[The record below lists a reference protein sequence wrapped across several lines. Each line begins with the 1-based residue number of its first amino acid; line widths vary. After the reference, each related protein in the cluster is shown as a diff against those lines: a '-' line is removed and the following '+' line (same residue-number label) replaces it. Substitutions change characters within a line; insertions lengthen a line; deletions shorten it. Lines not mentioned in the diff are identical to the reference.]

1 MDKRKII
8 YSILTEINK
17 GEVEPKSADY
27 GLNEEEFGDIVEIM
41 QDEGLIKGAAFSRVK
56 GKIVITF
63 LNTAKV
69 TMKGMD
75 YLEENGKWGKTYK
88 GLKEIREW
96 LLL

>member
-17 GEVEPKSADY
+17 GEVEPKAEDY
-27 GLNEEEFGDIVEIM
+27 GLDTEEFGNIVEMI
-41 QDEGLIKGAAFSRVK
+41 QDEKLIKGAVFSHAK
-56 GKIVITF
+56 GKILITF

-75 YLEENGKWGKTYK
+75 YLEENSTWGKTYK

-96 LLL
+96 LPL